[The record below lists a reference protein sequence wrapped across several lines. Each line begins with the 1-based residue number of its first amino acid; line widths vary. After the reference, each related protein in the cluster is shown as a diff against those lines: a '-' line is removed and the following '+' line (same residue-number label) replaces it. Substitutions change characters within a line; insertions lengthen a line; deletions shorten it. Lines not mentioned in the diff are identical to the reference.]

1 VIRVV
6 LVDDQTLVRRGI
18 CSLLGLAG
26 DITIV
31 AEASDG
37 EEGIAAI
44 RRERP
49 DVVLLDV
56 RMPGKNGLDVLR
68 DLQGAGALP
77 PTILLTTFDD
87 DEVLLEAVKAGA
99 RGYLLKDVSLERL
112 TDAIRS
118 VAGGGTVIRPALT
131 ERVLRGLEHVRRDFD
146 ALDPPDPLTKREVDV
161 LRLMAGG
168 YSNREIAD
176 ALGTAEGT
184 VKNQASSVLS
194 KLGVRDRTRAVLKA
208 LERGYI

>member
-1 VIRVV
+1 
-6 LVDDQTLVRRGI
+6 
-18 CSLLGLAG
+18 
-26 DITIV
+26 
-31 AEASDG
+31 
-37 EEGIAAI
+37 
-44 RRERP
+44 
-49 DVVLLDV
+49 
-56 RMPGKNGLDVLR
+56 MPGKTGLDVLR

-131 ERVLRGLEHVRRDFD
+131 ERGLRGLEHVRRDFD
-146 ALDPPDPLTKREVDV
+146 ALDPPDPLTKREVEV

-184 VKNQASSVLS
+184 VKNQASSILS

>member
-1 VIRVV
+1 MIRIV
-6 LVDDQTLVRRGI
+6 LVDDQTLVRQGI
-18 CSLLGLAG
+18 RSLLELSG
-26 DITIV
+26 DMEIV

-37 EEGIAAI
+37 EEGLVAI

-56 RMPGKNGLDVLR
+56 RMPKKGGIDVLR
-68 DLQGAGALP
+68 DLQADGNAP
-77 PTILLTTFDD
+77 PAILLTTFDD
-87 DEVLLEAVKAGA
+87 DEVLLAGMKAGA
-99 RGYLLKDVSLERL
+99 RGYLLKDVSLEQL
-112 TDAIRS
+112 TGAVRT
-118 VAGGGTVIRPALT
+118 VAGGGTVIRPAIT

-146 ALDPPDPLTKREVDV
+146 ALSPPDPLTKREVEI

-184 VKNQASSVLS
+184 VKNHASSILS

-208 LERGYI
+208 LELGYI